1 MQSLMTIKISKF
13 NFWKLGILAIGL
25 VGTIAIAY
33 IIFRPQPTPEIN
45 IETDTVLVKSQDLQ
59 LQIKVNGLVQSIR
72 KINISPSTQGR
83 IMELFVRE
91 GDRIQAGQSIARMD
105 DEQLQA
111 QVSQYEAILDRS
123 QAQLAERLA
132 GSRQE
137 EVAKAEAD
145 VIRSEARV
153 QEARSRLQ
161 LDKEKL
167 NRRQILQKEGAITR
181 EALNE
186 SQVDVRNA
194 EDNLTQTQ
202 ASLAISQQDL
212 ARQRSGFRAEEIAQT
227 RAQVAE
233 ANAQLQSFQIQLNN
247 TLVRAPF
254 DGIITRCFTDVGDF
268 VAPTT
273 SASSSDGATSA
284 SIAEL
289 SSGLEVEAKVPEANI
304 AGIKQGQSVEVR
316 SDSYPDQVFKGQ
328 VQSIAPRAVKEN
340 SITSF
345 RVKVKLETGLEQLKA
360 GMNVKLAF
368 IAEPIQNA
376 LVVPLSAVVTQKDG
390 QRGIWLLVA
399 NRKIRFQLIRLG
411 SENGS
416 QAQILEG
423 LKAGDRIL
431 ISPPA
436 NQIIPG
442 VDNTQG
448 TGM

>member
-13 NFWKLGILAIGL
+13 NFWKLGISAIGL

-45 IETDTVLVKSQDLQ
+45 IGTDTVLVKSQDLQ

-72 KINISPSTQGR
+72 KINISPSIQGR

-91 GDRIQAGQSIARMD
+91 GDRIQAGQAIARMD

-161 LDKEKL
+161 LATEKL

-254 DGIITRCFTDVGDF
+254 GGIITRRFTDVGDF

-390 QRGIWLLVA
+390 QRGIWLLDA
-399 NRKIRFQLIRLG
+399 NREIRFQLIRLG

>member
-1 MQSLMTIKISKF
+1 MTIKISKF
-13 NFWKLGILAIGL
+13 NFWKLGISAIGL

-91 GDRIQAGQSIARMD
+91 GDRIQAGQAIARMD

-161 LDKEKL
+161 LAKEKL

-254 DGIITRCFTDVGDF
+254 GGIITRRFTDVGDF

-390 QRGIWLLVA
+390 QRGIWLLDA
-399 NRKIRFQLIRLG
+399 NREIRFQLIRLG

>member
-13 NFWKLGILAIGL
+13 NFWKLGISAIGL

-91 GDRIQAGQSIARMD
+91 GDRIQAGQAIARMD

-161 LDKEKL
+161 LAKEKL

-254 DGIITRCFTDVGDF
+254 GGIITRRFTDVGDF

-340 SITSF
+340 SITSL

-390 QRGIWLLVA
+390 QRGIWLLDA
-399 NRKIRFQLIRLG
+399 NREIRFQLIRLG

>member
-1 MQSLMTIKISKF
+1 
-13 NFWKLGILAIGL
+13 
-25 VGTIAIAY
+25 
-33 IIFRPQPTPEIN
+33 
-45 IETDTVLVKSQDLQ
+45 VLVKSQDLQ

-91 GDRIQAGQSIARMD
+91 GDRIQAGQAIARMD

-161 LDKEKL
+161 LAKEKL

-254 DGIITRCFTDVGDF
+254 GGIITRRFTDVGDF

-390 QRGIWLLVA
+390 QRGIWLLDA
-399 NRKIRFQLIRLG
+399 NREIRFQLIRLG

>member
-13 NFWKLGILAIGL
+13 NFWKLGISAIGL

-91 GDRIQAGQSIARMD
+91 GDRIQAGQAIARMD

-161 LDKEKL
+161 LATEKL

-254 DGIITRCFTDVGDF
+254 GGIITRRFTDVGDF

-390 QRGIWLLVA
+390 QRGIWLLDA
-399 NRKIRFQLIRLG
+399 NREIRFQLIRLG

>member
-13 NFWKLGILAIGL
+13 NFWKLGIPAIGL

-91 GDRIQAGQSIARMD
+91 GDRIQAGQAIARMD

-153 QEARSRLQ
+153 QEARSQLQ
-161 LDKEKL
+161 LATEKL

-254 DGIITRCFTDVGDF
+254 GGIITRRFTDVGDF

-390 QRGIWLLVA
+390 QRGIWLLDA
-399 NRKIRFQLIRLG
+399 NREIRFQLIRLG

-416 QAQILEG
+416 QVQILEG

>member
-13 NFWKLGILAIGL
+13 NFWKLGISAIGL
-25 VGTIAIAY
+25 AGTIAIAY

-91 GDRIQAGQSIARMD
+91 GDRIQAGQAIARMD

-153 QEARSRLQ
+153 QEARSQLQ
-161 LDKEKL
+161 LATEKL

-254 DGIITRCFTDVGDF
+254 GGIITRRFTDVGDF

-390 QRGIWLLVA
+390 QRGIWLLDA
-399 NRKIRFQLIRLG
+399 NREIRFQLIRLG

-416 QAQILEG
+416 QVQILEG

>member
-13 NFWKLGILAIGL
+13 NFWKLGISAIGL
-25 VGTIAIAY
+25 AGTIAIAY

-91 GDRIQAGQSIARMD
+91 GDRIQAGQAIARMD

-161 LDKEKL
+161 LATEKL

-212 ARQRSGFRAEEIAQT
+212 ARQRIGFRAEEIAQT

-254 DGIITRCFTDVGDF
+254 GGIITRRFTDVGDF

-390 QRGIWLLVA
+390 QRGVWLLDA
-399 NRKIRFQLIRLG
+399 NSEIRFQLIRLG
-411 SENGS
+411 SESGS

>member
-13 NFWKLGILAIGL
+13 NFWKLGISAIGL

-91 GDRIQAGQSIARMD
+91 GDRIQAGQAIARMD

-161 LDKEKL
+161 LAKEKL

-254 DGIITRCFTDVGDF
+254 GGIITRRFTDVGDF

-390 QRGIWLLVA
+390 QRGIWLLDA
-399 NRKIRFQLIRLG
+399 NREIRFQLIRLG

-416 QAQILEG
+416 QVQILEG

>member
-13 NFWKLGILAIGL
+13 NFWKLGISAIGL

-91 GDRIQAGQSIARMD
+91 GDRIQAGQAIARMD

-123 QAQLAERLA
+123 RAQLAERLA

-161 LDKEKL
+161 LATEKL

-254 DGIITRCFTDVGDF
+254 GGIITRRFTDVGDF

-390 QRGIWLLVA
+390 QRGIWLLDA
-399 NRKIRFQLIRLG
+399 NSEIRFQLIRLG
-411 SENGS
+411 SESGS

-436 NQIIPG
+436 DQIIPG

>member
-13 NFWKLGILAIGL
+13 NFWKLGIPAIGL

-91 GDRIQAGQSIARMD
+91 GDRIQAGQAIARMD

-161 LDKEKL
+161 LATEKL

-254 DGIITRCFTDVGDF
+254 GGIITRRFTDVGDF

-390 QRGIWLLVA
+390 QRGIWLLDA
-399 NRKIRFQLIRLG
+399 NREIRFQLIRLG

>member
-13 NFWKLGILAIGL
+13 NFWKLGISAIGL

-91 GDRIQAGQSIARMD
+91 GDRIQAGQAIARMD

-161 LDKEKL
+161 LATEKL

-254 DGIITRCFTDVGDF
+254 GGIITRRFTDVGDF

-390 QRGIWLLVA
+390 QRGIWLLDA
-399 NRKIRFQLIRLG
+399 NREIRFQLIRLG

-416 QAQILEG
+416 QVQILEG

>member
-13 NFWKLGILAIGL
+13 NFWKLGISAIGL

-91 GDRIQAGQSIARMD
+91 GDRIQAGQAIARMD

-153 QEARSRLQ
+153 QEARSQLQ
-161 LDKEKL
+161 LATEKL

-254 DGIITRCFTDVGDF
+254 GGIITRRFTDVGDF

-390 QRGIWLLVA
+390 QRGIWLLDA
-399 NRKIRFQLIRLG
+399 NREIRFQLIRLG

>member
-1 MQSLMTIKISKF
+1 
-13 NFWKLGILAIGL
+13 
-25 VGTIAIAY
+25 
-33 IIFRPQPTPEIN
+33 
-45 IETDTVLVKSQDLQ
+45 
-59 LQIKVNGLVQSIR
+59 
-72 KINISPSTQGR
+72 
-83 IMELFVRE
+83 MELFVRE
-91 GDRIQAGQSIARMD
+91 GDRIQAGQAIARMD

-153 QEARSRLQ
+153 QEARSQLQ
-161 LDKEKL
+161 LATEKL

-254 DGIITRCFTDVGDF
+254 GGIITRRFTDVGDF

-390 QRGIWLLVA
+390 QRGIWLLDA
-399 NRKIRFQLIRLG
+399 NREIRFQLIRLG

-416 QAQILEG
+416 QVQILEG

>member
-13 NFWKLGILAIGL
+13 NFWKLGIPAIGL

-91 GDRIQAGQSIARMD
+91 GDRIQAGQAIARMD

-161 LDKEKL
+161 LAKEKL

-254 DGIITRCFTDVGDF
+254 GGIITRRFTDVGDF

-390 QRGIWLLVA
+390 QRGIWLLDA
-399 NRKIRFQLIRLG
+399 NREIRFQLIRLG

-416 QAQILEG
+416 QVQILEG

>member
-1 MQSLMTIKISKF
+1 MTIKISKF
-13 NFWKLGILAIGL
+13 NFWKLGIPAIGL

-91 GDRIQAGQSIARMD
+91 GDRIQAGQAIARMD

-153 QEARSRLQ
+153 QEARSQLQ
-161 LDKEKL
+161 LATEKL

-254 DGIITRCFTDVGDF
+254 GGIITRRFTDVGDF

-390 QRGIWLLVA
+390 QRGIWLLDA
-399 NRKIRFQLIRLG
+399 NREIRFQLIRLG

-416 QAQILEG
+416 QVQILEG

>member
-13 NFWKLGILAIGL
+13 NFWKLGISAIGL

-33 IIFRPQPTPEIN
+33 IIFRPQPTPESN

-91 GDRIQAGQSIARMD
+91 GDRIQSGQAIARMD

-161 LDKEKL
+161 LATEKL

-254 DGIITRCFTDVGDF
+254 GGIITRRFTDVGDF

-390 QRGIWLLVA
+390 QRGVWLLDA
-399 NRKIRFQLIRLG
+399 NSEIRFQLIRLG
-411 SENGS
+411 SESGS

-436 NQIIPG
+436 DQIIPG

>member
-1 MQSLMTIKISKF
+1 MTIKISKF
-13 NFWKLGILAIGL
+13 NFWKLGISAIGL

-91 GDRIQAGQSIARMD
+91 GDRIQAGQAIARMD

-153 QEARSRLQ
+153 QEARSQLQ
-161 LDKEKL
+161 LATEKL

-254 DGIITRCFTDVGDF
+254 GGIITRRFTDVGDF

-390 QRGIWLLVA
+390 QRGIWLLDA
-399 NRKIRFQLIRLG
+399 NREIRFQLIRLG

-416 QAQILEG
+416 QVQILEG

>member
-13 NFWKLGILAIGL
+13 NFWKLGISAIGL

-91 GDRIQAGQSIARMD
+91 GDRIQAGQAIARMD

-153 QEARSRLQ
+153 QEARSQLQ
-161 LDKEKL
+161 LATEKL

-254 DGIITRCFTDVGDF
+254 GGIITRRFTDVGDF

-390 QRGIWLLVA
+390 QRGIWLLDA
-399 NRKIRFQLIRLG
+399 NREIRFQLIRLG

-416 QAQILEG
+416 QVQILEG

>member
-13 NFWKLGILAIGL
+13 NFWKLGISAIGL

-91 GDRIQAGQSIARMD
+91 GDRIQAGQAIARMD

-161 LDKEKL
+161 LAKEKL

-254 DGIITRCFTDVGDF
+254 GGIITRRFTDVGDF

-390 QRGIWLLVA
+390 QRGIWLLDA
-399 NRKIRFQLIRLG
+399 NREIRFQLIRLG